1 MAMEMPM
8 TEDAIHRGDYGSE
21 QSIEAAKMMAACFA

>member
-1 MAMEMPM
+1 MEMPM

-21 QSIEAAKMMAACFA
+21 QLIEAAKMTAACFA